1 MATVDFNTVPSGVTL
16 NEERIQQLSDRAAET
31 ATAFNRKLEK
41 LSATVAEARD
51 NYSREADELI
61 KSSSPED
68 RAAARNFAKKN
79 AANKAANIHRSLIA
93 SSEPDRAAMLGA
105 LKKLADEAAAIQSV
119 YTSPVQML
127 GRVAL
132 GDPRRT
138 NLIHQLEGAGPVE
151 LETAART
158 AVMSGD
164 MVLASAIITVIDRR
178 PRDRRPF
185 PPADLATRIVG
196 EVWKRI
202 STKLDGVQLAHKSAV
217 AADRE
222 FVRGKAD
229 PIANLSLQLSQRA
242 IDEAAGE
249 GEEA

>member
-1 MATVDFNTVPSGVTL
+1 MLLTIFAG
-16 NEERIQQLSDRAAET
+16 QLVE
-31 ATAFNRKLEK
+31 N
-41 LSATVAEARD
+41 
-51 NYSREADELI
+51 N
-61 KSSSPED
+61 
-68 RAAARNFAKKN
+68 
-79 AANKAANIHRSLIA
+79 
-93 SSEPDRAAMLGA
+93 
-105 LKKLADEAAAIQSV
+105 
-119 YTSPVQML
+119 
-127 GRVAL
+127 
-132 GDPRRT
+132 
-138 NLIHQLEGAGPVE
+138 QLEGAGPVE

-202 STKLDGVQLAHKSAV
+202 SAKLDGVQLAHKSAV

-229 PIANLSLQLSQRA
+229 PIASLSLQLSQRA